1 MRDNPGMKKAVRHIL
16 PLAVLALVSC
26 GTGTEGS
33 LGKGIY
39 KVQFFDDTP
48 GDPQLVAYSYVV
60 EGRDALDTIRY
71 VGDNQYDYLSH
82 SEKRPEVPGNYKVF
96 DNWVGTYSIDP
107 SSSSLSSSSSSESSL
122 DGQPVD
128 LTNVRAD
135 CDVYAT
141 FREESYSIV
150 FSQSDRG
157 ETIRSES
164 GDALTMSL
172 SYGDPWDP
180 EFLLDGTKED
190 YAPYGMEET
199 FLGHSFGSL
208 VDALESGTD
217 LKAIDSLLES
227 ATWHSGEGEPTL
239 SDCPEGSFYLGL
251 PAEDH
256 ANPTSDDYP
265 LYFRYLDEFYLLGN
279 MGQAAFVDL
288 QTLYLRET
296 REFPVYV
303 YEDET
308 LANCLGTLYVP
319 YTEALGSE
327 ATEGGWRLFVGD
339 AEVIVQGATDVKA
352 QYFDYVEEGDNSV
365 PGVPGAEIHAKDVA
379 ENYRGQDAELLH
391 VMGAIKAWFVY

>member
-1 MRDNPGMKKAVRHIL
+1 MRDNLAMKKAVRHIL
-16 PLAVLALVSC
+16 PVAVLALISC
-26 GTGTEGS
+26 GTGADGS

-39 KVQFFDDTP
+39 KVQFFDDAP
-48 GDPQLVAYSYVV
+48 GEPQLVAYSYVV

-71 VGDNQYDYLSH
+71 VGDTQYDYQSR
-82 SEKRPEVPGNYKVF
+82 SGKRPETPGNYKVF
-96 DNWVGTYSIDP
+96 DKWAGTYSID
-107 SSSSLSSSSSSESSL
+107 SSFSSSSSMASSL
-122 DGQPVD
+122 DGEPVD

-157 ETIRSES
+157 ETIRDES
-164 GDALTMSL
+164 GEPVTMSL

-180 EFLLDGTKED
+180 DFLLDGTKED
-190 YAPYGMEET
+190 YAPYGMEESY
-199 FLGHSFGSL
+199 LGHNFGSL
-208 VDALESGTD
+208 VDALESGVE
-217 LKAIDSLLES
+217 LRAVDSLLES
-227 ATWHSGEGEPTL
+227 ATWHSGEGEPAL
-239 SDCPEGSFYLGL
+239 SSCPEGSFFLGL
-251 PAEDH
+251 PAEDE

-265 LYFRYLDEFYLLGN
+265 LYFRYLDEFYLLGS

-288 QTLYLRET
+288 QTLYFREA
-296 REFPVYV
+296 RDFPVYV

-308 LANCLGTLYVP
+308 LSNCLGTLYVT

-327 ATEGGWRLFVGD
+327 ASDGGWRLFVG
-339 AEVIVQGATDVKA
+339 ESEILGEGATGVKA
-352 QYFDYVEEGDNSV
+352 RYFDYVEGGDNSV
-365 PGVPGAEIHAKDVA
+365 PGVPGAEIQAKDVA